1 MVVHIFVAE
10 LPVFTLWEPDN
21 QTISTTVQGFIRS
34 PAPQSLILG
43 EKPRGSCTLN
53 LIIQPPFSVEI
64 KVIGKFKI
72 SLEQRQSSNCL
83 IAGSLWI
90 KHKNQVTRECGYKEN
105 NSILLTVNDPSTDD
119 LSTITL
125 GVDVNES
132 SKRLMEFRLL
142 YTGKYNTL

>member
-10 LPVFTLWEPDN
+10 LPVFTLCEPDN

-72 SLEQRQSSNCL
+72 RAEQRQNSNCL
-83 IAGSLWI
+83 NSSSLWI

-142 YTGKYNTL
+142 YTGKYNTF